1 MNDVKG
7 QENMANID
15 HPDHI
20 WTVDQFNS
28 YCEGKSLPMKI
39 VPAEG
44 SGGTYQVYKSDV
56 FQVMENDTVQIPM
69 AQGEAQAVM
78 FAVDRLKEKWLS
90 EEPFTHRF

>member
-1 MNDVKG
+1 MKDVKG

-20 WTVDQFNS
+20 WTVDQFNT

-39 VPAEG
+39 VPAEA

-90 EEPFTHRF
+90 EDPFTHRF